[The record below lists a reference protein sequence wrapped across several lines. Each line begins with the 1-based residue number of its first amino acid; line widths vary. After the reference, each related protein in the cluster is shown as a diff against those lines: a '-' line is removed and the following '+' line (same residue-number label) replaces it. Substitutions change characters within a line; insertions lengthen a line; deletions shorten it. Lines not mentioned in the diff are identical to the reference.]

1 MSELLESAKKD
12 VSELIGVYNAD
23 GGLVGE
29 ATYLVG
35 HLLGRTQCALCDVT
49 HSPVRRKPAWDSMV
63 RDLGLPFRLLHR
75 NELDHDEQAILRDE
89 QTPIVLLRTASGQL
103 EVLLR
108 ADSLD
113 VGGSVDGFKEKLH
126 TALSNREA
134 TARKRTSR

>member
-49 HSPVRRKPAWDSMV
+49 HSPVRRKPAWES
-63 RDLGLPFRLLHR
+63 
-75 NELDHDEQAILRDE
+75 A
-89 QTPIVLLRTASGQL
+89 A
-103 EVLLR
+103 
-108 ADSLD
+108 
-113 VGGSVDGFKEKLH
+113 
-126 TALSNREA
+126 
-134 TARKRTSR
+134 